1 MRIRLIHAVL
11 ATSAL
16 CVASIAS
23 GAVALVRVPGV
34 TFTVARG
41 INDRSQ
47 IVGSFKDAA
56 FKTHGF
62 LRTGGQYTTI
72 DVPNADGTEA
82 WGINN
87 LTQIVG
93 SYLFNG
99 QSHGFVLENGR
110 YSTLDPPAA
119 TSASAFGIN
128 DLGQIVGIYQD
139 SGGWHGY
146 LWTHGRFVTIDLPNP
161 GPSRTE
167 PRGINRSGQIVGYRA
182 DNIPYSGSY
191 SGLRH
196 FLLEADGSVTT
207 HPDPFGIRPEYYG
220 INDRGEIV
228 GEVFPIGNATSF
240 LRAFGTETEVLGV
253 HVAYGINNRGQIVGV
268 GHSEDPRVSDG
279 LVYTP
284 PSLIGDVSGIA
295 SPDNTRI
302 PLSSVIVDNNLTTWT
317 LGPGEE
323 ILHDGAQVV
332 GAYGSQILWYQG
344 GIYVLGDDY
353 NWWRWTGI
361 TWTFAGANDPAS

>member
-16 CVASIAS
+16 CGASIAA
-23 GAVALVRVPGV
+23 GAVAVVKVPGV
-34 TFTVARG
+34 TFTVAHG

-56 FKTHGF
+56 SKTHGF

-72 DVPNADGTEA
+72 DVPNADRTEA

-93 SYLFNG
+93 SYLVNG

-119 TSASAFGIN
+119 TSASAYGIN
-128 DLGQIVGIYQD
+128 DLGQIVGVYAD
-139 SGGWHGY
+139 AGGSHGF
-146 LWTHGRFVTIDLPNP
+146 LWTHGRFATIDLPNP
-161 GPSRTE
+161 GTTSAAA
-167 PRGINRSGQIVGYRA
+167 RGINRYGQIVGYR
-182 DNIPYSGSY
+182 DGLQYSGPRNFS
-191 SGLRH
+191 
-196 FLLEADGSVTT
+196 LEADGSVTT
-207 HPDPFGIRPEYYG
+207 QPDPFGVRPNYYG

-228 GEVFPIGNATSF
+228 GQVFISVNTTSF

-253 HVAYGINNRGQIVGV
+253 HVAYGINNRGQVVGV
-268 GHSEDPRVSDG
+268 TQSDDPLKSDG
-279 LVYTP
+279 VVYTP
-284 PSLIGDVSGIA
+284 PGLIEDVSGIA
-295 SPDNTRI
+295 SPDRTRI
-302 PLSSVIVDNNLTTWT
+302 PLSSVIVDKNLTTWT

-323 ILHDGAQVV
+323 ILRDGTQVL
-332 GAYGSQILWYQG
+332 GGYGSQILWYG
-344 GIYVLGDDY
+344 GSIYVLGDDY
-353 NWWRWTGI
+353 NWWRWNGS
-361 TWTFAGANDPAS
+361 TWMFAGP